1 MVTRRTYPLAP
12 RDRELAEGIGYALR
26 HDPLAG
32 KESVDVDVCGARA
45 TPADAV
51 ALVLRIDRIRSR
63 RHHRMLRALLRL
75 PDGNGRDDPFGLHL
89 RPVTDALILDW
100 QGSRHLME
108 INARDGET
116 GHASGDA

>member
-1 MVTRRTYPLAP
+1 MVTRRTY
-12 RDRELAEGIGYALR
+12 
-26 HDPLAG
+26 PLAG

-45 TPADAV
+45 TPSGHVATYAAKLASGATPADAV
-51 ALVLRIDRIRSR
+51 ALVPRIDRMRSR

-100 QGSRHLME
+100 QGSPHLME

>member
-1 MVTRRTYPLAP
+1 MSRPMPRNWLPARRLLLVPVDTGGHREAAL
-12 RDRELAEGIGYALR
+12 DRTG
-26 HDPLAG
+26 
-32 KESVDVDVCGARA
+32 A

-51 ALVLRIDRIRSR
+51 ALVLRIDRMRSR

-100 QGSRHLME
+100 QGSPHLME